1 MMKKILIFFSLFIYS
16 LNQYELNI
24 EEGTKS
30 FIIQKETLYT
40 FTFKAINSGNYII
53 IFPDHFELKE
63 ATGELHEDVDINSF
77 FSLVYAQNFVKG
89 NIVKVEY
96 PKLKIFSET
105 TNIKIRIE
113 KIDAYFKLMTIFN
126 PIIFTMA
133 VNDCQKPIYIFAY
146 NNQPDNSESFYT
158 FHGKVHSGE
167 FTGSYR
173 KTEFDPDYPMDKD
186 FTELTISSATK
197 LPYQF
202 NLNIIKLQCKEP
214 GIISIYMERIHFY
227 DAFDDIGL
235 CAHYSPMTYV
245 ETFYKYQLPAKGYY
259 QGFNLVGKTSIDFSK
274 IGGNSYSSDFFTEL
288 TLPSSLKTGSYDI
301 SFNNLNFVT
310 MTLTN
315 FNLGESTSQVA
326 RENEKILIMKENI
339 LIIPLSIVTDKKK
352 IKITSTVDGFYW
364 DYQYSQTPDV
374 NYLPKLSY
382 ESKHFQK
389 GKTVYIDNPYIY
401 KKIQTNYNWF
411 ISIIHYNDEGAIV
424 YYEYCS
430 ENDDNNKDNDD
441 GSNYT
446 WLWILLSIL
455 FIAIIIFVAWI
466 FYRKKKLNSSV
477 ENLIKDSPDQ
487 KIM

>member
-1 MMKKILIFFSLFIYS
+1 
-16 LNQYELNI
+16 
-24 EEGTKS
+24 
-30 FIIQKETLYT
+30 
-40 FTFKAINSGNYII
+40 
-53 IFPDHFELKE
+53 
-63 ATGELHEDVDINSF
+63 
-77 FSLVYAQNFVKG
+77 
-89 NIVKVEY
+89 
-96 PKLKIFSET
+96 
-105 TNIKIRIE
+105 
-113 KIDAYFKLMTIFN
+113 
-126 PIIFTMA
+126 
-133 VNDCQKPIYIFAY
+133 
-146 NNQPDNSESFYT
+146 
-158 FHGKVHSGE
+158 
-167 FTGSYR
+167 
-173 KTEFDPDYPMDKD
+173 
-186 FTELTISSATK
+186 
-197 LPYQF
+197 
-202 NLNIIKLQCKEP
+202 
-214 GIISIYMERIHFY
+214 
-227 DAFDDIGL
+227 
-235 CAHYSPMTYV
+235 
-245 ETFYKYQLPAKGYY
+245 
-259 QGFNLVGKTSIDFSK
+259 
-274 IGGNSYSSDFFTEL
+274 
-288 TLPSSLKTGSYDI
+288 
-301 SFNNLNFVT
+301 
-310 MTLTN
+310 
-315 FNLGESTSQVA
+315 
-326 RENEKILIMKENI
+326 MKENI